1 MTTETRRAV
10 TLMLKNKRLGFVN
23 LAEPRSV
30 GKDKNGNPSKPS
42 YGLRVI
48 MDPKDPDVQAIRDA
62 INEVAVTQWK
72 DKAKFQLDNL
82 TAKDRVA
89 FIEREYRSASTG
101 EVHKGFEGSFSLN
114 ASAAENKQP
123 KCFDE
128 FGVALDNEGIKRRL
142 YSGAY
147 GHVKVEL
154 YPLIREDGNRIN
166 CGVMGVMFAG
176 DGEAFGGGT
185 VTTADDFAGLT
196 KAAPEA
202 EDLF

>member
-1 MTTETRRAV
+1 MTIKTRRAV

-30 GKDKNGNPSKPS
+30 GRDKDGNPGKPS

-48 MDPKDPDVQAIRDA
+48 IDPKDPDVKAIKDA
-62 INEVAVTQWK
+62 MLEVATTQWK
-72 DKAKFQLDNL
+72 DKAEFQLDNL
-82 TAKDRVA
+82 TTKDRVA

-128 FGVALDNEGIKRRL
+128 FGQELDSDGIRRKL
-142 YSGAY
+142 YSGSY

-154 YPLIREDGNRIN
+154 YPLLREDGNRIN
-166 CGVMGVMFAG
+166 CGVLGVMFAK
-176 DGEAFGGGT
+176 DGEAFVAGT
-185 VTTADDFAGLT
+185 ITTADDFADLT
-196 KAAPEA
+196 KAPIDA

>member
-30 GKDKNGNPSKPS
+30 GKDKNGNPSRPS

-48 MDPKDPDVQAIRDA
+48 IDPKDPDVKAIRDA
-62 INEVAVTQWK
+62 IKEVATTQWK
-72 DKAKFQLDNL
+72 DKAQFQLDNL

-128 FGVALDNEGIKRRL
+128 FGQELDSDGIKRKL

-154 YPLIREDGNRIN
+154 YPLLREDGNRIN
-166 CGVMGVMFAG
+166 CGVLGVMFAG

-185 VTTADDFAGLT
+185 VTTANDFAGLT
-196 KAAPEA
+196 KASIDA
-202 EDLF
+202 EDLL